1 MMKAKI
7 KKIESQI
14 QTITAGKNYTTADW
28 MNDQKQRCN
37 VERLLSQREELLN
50 KMFLPTPE
58 AMEHFKVVNNR
69 LFTLSGQLRNRIRA
83 LNDRIGMIMDCPEFD
98 DDYEIEGSLRFSF
111 NGEESVLKLDD
122 DSYYGSDFTQMMEL
136 LNILIHRN
144 TDLHPLECI
153 DLHSTSLD
161 DGQSWN
167 EYPFRG
173 RKEFDDIIICYAV
186 HNFTSHL
193 GYSIPDLIRMND
205 FWTEVHL
212 TIQSMTTQ
220 NGTRY
225 IPNEDDNAI

>member
-1 MMKAKI
+1 MMKAEI
-7 KKIESQI
+7 QNIESRI
-14 QTITAGKNYTTADW
+14 LAITAGKNFTRADW
-28 MNDQKQRCN
+28 MNDKKQRCK
-37 VERLLSQREELLN
+37 VEQLLSQRQELLN
-50 KMFLPTPE
+50 KMFLPTAE

-69 LFTLSGQLRNRIRA
+69 LFTLSGQLRNRIRV
-83 LNDRIGMIMDCPEFD
+83 LNEKINMVMDCPEFD

-122 DSYYGSDFTQMMEL
+122 DSYYGSNFIQMIEL

-153 DLHSTSLD
+153 GLHSTNLD
-161 DGQSWN
+161 DGQSWD

-173 RKEFDDIIICYAV
+173 RKEFDNIIICYAI

-205 FWTEVHL
+205 FWCEVHL
-212 TIQSMTTQ
+212 IVQSITTQ

-225 IPNEDDNAI
+225 IPNEENNAI

>member
-1 MMKAKI
+1 
-7 KKIESQI
+7 
-14 QTITAGKNYTTADW
+14 
-28 MNDQKQRCN
+28 
-37 VERLLSQREELLN
+37 
-50 KMFLPTPE
+50 
-58 AMEHFKVVNNR
+58 
-69 LFTLSGQLRNRIRA
+69 
-83 LNDRIGMIMDCPEFD
+83 MDCPKFD

-122 DSYYGSDFTQMMEL
+122 DSHYSSDFTQMMEL
-136 LNILIHRN
+136 LNVLIHRK

-153 DLHSTSLD
+153 DLHSPSLD
-161 DGQSWN
+161 DGQSWD

-173 RKEFDDIIICYAV
+173 RKEFDDITICYAI

-205 FWTEVHL
+205 FWAEVHL
-212 TIQSMTTQ
+212 TIQSITTQ